1 MAIYRVTIEGH
12 MQTGEQW
19 NNVWHVQAVTGQG
32 STIATTAADAIT
44 AAWSG
49 VTGPAGRLDTYYTAD
64 LGVDSVRV
72 EELDLTGRHNLT
84 QDIVTLSLVGTSTD
98 ELLPP
103 NSAVGVSLRTDVPT
117 RAGRGR
123 NFLASPV
130 VTTVLNQLLATAVQT
145 AIKNAWLRALQHM
158 KDNDAPVGIF
168 HKDTVEWDQVV
179 TVDVGNV
186 FDEMGTRRNQLD
198 EIRVASNLT

>member
-19 NNVWHVQAVTGQG
+19 NNVWHVQASTGQG
-32 STIATTAADAIT
+32 SSIATTAADAIT

-49 VTGPAGRLDTYYTAD
+49 TSSPAGRLDAYYTAD
-64 LGVDSVRV
+64 LGVDAVRV
-72 EELDLTGRHNLT
+72 EELNFLGKNVDQH
-84 QDIVTLSLVGTSTD
+84 IVTVSLVGTSTD

-103 NSAVGVSLRTDVPT
+103 NSAIAVSLRTGIPT
-117 RAGRGR
+117 RKGRGR

-130 VTTVLNQLLATAVQT
+130 VTTVLNQLLDTTVQT
-145 AIKNAWLRALQHM
+145 AVKNAWLRALQHM
-158 KDNDAPVGIF
+158 KDAGFPVGIF
-168 HKDTVEWDQVV
+168 HRPDGSWDEVI
-179 TVDVGNV
+179 TVDVGDV

-198 EIRVASNLT
+198 EVRVASNLS